1 MPDVDGIELLRH
13 VRAEPSLHA
22 VPVVSESK
30 EKERGEAGAAP
41 RAGAPTP
48 RSLPLCSDVRQR
60 ARRHRL

>member
-30 EKERGEAGAAP
+30 
-41 RAGAPTP
+41 
-48 RSLPLCSDVRQR
+48 
-60 ARRHRL
+60 